1 MEKYRIKIE
10 TEKSGK
16 KWYTAQGKTS
26 FWSWESGKIW
36 SDIGDDGNTGF
47 YCGMTRQNSINAAY
61 EVINKRRAYINKL
74 DSETIIHIEYKDYEG
89 N

>member
-16 KWYTAQGKTS
+16 KWYTGQVQFHWIIKFG
-26 FWSWESGKIW
+26 W
-36 SDIGDDGNTGF
+36 SDIGDDGNTGD
-47 YCGMTRQNSINAAY
+47 YCGVTKQRGIGDAEKAIMNRIQL
-61 EVINKRRAYINKL
+61 NKKL
-74 DSETIIHIEYKDYEG
+74 DGETIISIEYKDYEG